1 MMRGLLLVVA
11 VHCKREPPL
20 GGRHGA
26 RLRTYAQLGR
36 RRVPTPNSTP
46 DHVKRVY
53 EELDRSVA
61 YFPQTTNR
69 SDAGQIVA
77 EILAHPYGL
86 ALLNG
91 RLFAHE
97 GVDLKTIR
105 QFRLLLEASDRRR
118 LHAPASATQGLQ
130 RGQSQRLARFATQ
143 VA

>member
-61 YFPQTTNR
+61 YFP
-69 SDAGQIVA
+69 
-77 EILAHPYGL
+77 
-86 ALLNG
+86 
-91 RLFAHE
+91 
-97 GVDLKTIR
+97 
-105 QFRLLLEASDRRR
+105 
-118 LHAPASATQGLQ
+118 
-130 RGQSQRLARFATQ
+130 
-143 VA
+143 